1 MALSVGIVGLPNAGK
16 STLYRALTRASVA
29 IAPYPFTTLEPNV
42 GVVAV
47 PDPRLAALAR
57 VTGAQRVVPATI
69 RVVDIAGLVRG
80 AHRGEG
86 LGNQFL
92 AHVRE
97 TSALLH
103 VVRAF
108 GDPEAPHVEGGPDPM
123 RDIGIVEM
131 ELALADLAAV
141 ERRRERIAPRA
152 RTGDRAARAELEAL
166 QQVEAHL
173 GRGEPTRLLPDAVRE
188 AVRPLRLLTDKPV
201 AYVLNVGEDGAG
213 PDLEAVQA
221 HAARTGSRVVVG
233 NLKLE
238 VELLEF
244 PPEEAAAYRQALGLG
259 EDALHQV
266 IRAAYE
272 LLGLVTF
279 FSMESG
285 EVRAWPVRRGTVA
298 QEAAGEIH
306 TDMKRGFVAAEVI
319 PWEELVQAGSVSTAR
334 ERGKIRTEGRGYVV
348 QDGDVI
354 TFRFSDRG
362 SPWHG
367 NC

>member
-29 IAPYPFTTLEPNV
+29 IAPYPFTTREPNV
-42 GVVAV
+42 GVVPV

-57 VTGAQRVVPATI
+57 VVGARRIVPATI

-92 AHVRE
+92 AHIRE
-97 TSALLH
+97 VSAILH

-108 GDPEAPHVEGGPDPM
+108 DDPEAPHVEGELDPM
-123 RDIGIVEM
+123 RDIEIVET
-131 ELALADLAAV
+131 ELALADLATV
-141 ERRRERIAPRA
+141 ERRKERLAPRA
-152 RTGDRAARAELEAL
+152 RAGDRAARAELEVL
-166 QQVEAHL
+166 EQVQAHL
-173 GRGEPTRLLPDAVRE
+173 NQAGPVRLLPAPIRE

-201 AYVLNVGEDGAG
+201 AYVLNVGDHSLG
-213 PDLEAVQA
+213 PNLEAVHA
-221 HAARTGSRVVVG
+221 HAARTGSRVVVA

-238 VELLEF
+238 AELLDLA
-244 PPEEAAAYRQALGLG
+244 PEEAAAYREALGLG

-279 FSMESG
+279 FSIESG
-285 EVRAWPVRRGTVA
+285 EVRAWPVPQGTVA
-298 QEAAGEIH
+298 QKAAGEIH
-306 TDMKRGFVAAEVI
+306 TDMMRGFVAAEVI
-319 PWEELVQAGSVSTAR
+319 PWEDLVQAGSVSAAR
-334 ERGKIRTEGRGYVV
+334 DRGRIRTEGRGYVV

-354 TFRFSDRG
+354 TFRFSAR
-362 SPWHG
+362 
-367 NC
+367 